1 MVVPTTMDVDAIRK
15 CKSLCRASMICIKA
29 GQPANIA
36 WDRSIF
42 DFLPA
47 PSDFNEPGVSSSAS
61 GSNPKA
67 SEKPAST
74 GSNLSQVS
82 ISPASNRLPRSIFD
96 FQAPPLYLNASSSP
110 ASGSNSF
117 TASNRPPYSEFLIFR
132 LLTDL
137 PIPPPLSHSD
147 KSSSPASG
155 LNLCAADS
163 ASNRPALSV
172 FDFQAPPPSSLD
184 PSVFDF
190 QPSISVTNPA
200 SPSPLAQPTLASPF
214 GNRQSHKSST
224 GGTGRVVIVPTAPGQ
239 ALAFLPA
246 PILIHTQ
253 DRSTPRPPRSTELL
267 DLDPNSPRAR
277 GLLRKQNLVVRWE
290 DADTDPRIGNVAK
303 AFTKVWE
310 RAYDPDA
317 SPDPVVRTL
326 QDAIDKMYTEPDNLT
341 EDMDSDYGHIHRETL
356 KCLPEKITTTSHYRY
371 VLATLRRDKERLH
384 EQIETDRDMVAAMDS
399 TLEALRPFVVDKG
412 KGRDRG

>member
-117 TASNRPPYSEFLIFR
+117 TASNRPPHSVFDFQA
-132 LLTDL
+132 
-137 PIPPPLSHSD
+137 PPLSHPD
-147 KSSSPASG
+147 TSSSPASG
-155 LNLCAADS
+155 SNS
-163 ASNRPALSV
+163 FTASNRPALSV

-214 GNRQSHKSST
+214 GNRQSHESST

>member
-61 GSNPKA
+61 GSNSKA

-117 TASNRPPYSEFLIFR
+117 TASNRPPHSVFDFQA
-132 LLTDL
+132 
-137 PIPPPLSHSD
+137 PPLSHPD
-147 KSSSPASG
+147 TSSSPASG
-155 LNLCAADS
+155 SNS
-163 ASNRPALSV
+163 FTASNRPALSV

-214 GNRQSHKSST
+214 GNRQSHESST

>member
-117 TASNRPPYSEFLIFR
+117 TASNRPPYSVFDFQA
-132 LLTDL
+132 
-137 PIPPPLSHSD
+137 PPLSHSD
-147 KSSSPASG
+147 KSSSLASG

-163 ASNRPALSV
+163 ASNRPAHSV

-290 DADTDPRIGNVAK
+290 DADTDPRIGDVAK

>member
-82 ISPASNRLPRSIFD
+82 ISPASNQLPHSIFD

-117 TASNRPPYSEFLIFR
+117 TAFNRPPHSVFDFQA
-132 LLTDL
+132 
-137 PIPPPLSHSD
+137 PPLSHSD

-214 GNRQSHKSST
+214 GNRQSHESST

-253 DRSTPRPPRSTELL
+253 DRSTPRPPHSTELL

>member
-117 TASNRPPYSEFLIFR
+117 TASNRPPYSVFDFQA
-132 LLTDL
+132 
-137 PIPPPLSHSD
+137 PPLSHSD

>member
-1 MVVPTTMDVDAIRK
+1 MVVPMTMDVDAIRK

-61 GSNPKA
+61 GSNPKV

-117 TASNRPPYSEFLIFR
+117 TASNRPPYSVFDFQA
-132 LLTDL
+132 
-137 PIPPPLSHSD
+137 PPLSHSD

-214 GNRQSHKSST
+214 GNRQSHESST
-224 GGTGRVVIVPTAPGQ
+224 GGTG
-239 ALAFLPA
+239 
-246 PILIHTQ
+246 
-253 DRSTPRPPRSTELL
+253 
-267 DLDPNSPRAR
+267 
-277 GLLRKQNLVVRWE
+277 
-290 DADTDPRIGNVAK
+290 
-303 AFTKVWE
+303 
-310 RAYDPDA
+310 
-317 SPDPVVRTL
+317 
-326 QDAIDKMYTEPDNLT
+326 
-341 EDMDSDYGHIHRETL
+341 
-356 KCLPEKITTTSHYRY
+356 
-371 VLATLRRDKERLH
+371 
-384 EQIETDRDMVAAMDS
+384 
-399 TLEALRPFVVDKG
+399 
-412 KGRDRG
+412 

>member
-117 TASNRPPYSEFLIFR
+117 TASNRPPYSVFDFQA
-132 LLTDL
+132 
-137 PIPPPLSHSD
+137 PPLSHSD

-317 SPDPVVRTL
+317 SPDPVVRSL
-326 QDAIDKMYTEPDNLT
+326 QDAIDKMYTEPDDLT

>member
-1 MVVPTTMDVDAIRK
+1 
-15 CKSLCRASMICIKA
+15 MICIKA

-117 TASNRPPYSEFLIFR
+117 TASNRPPYSVFDFQA
-132 LLTDL
+132 
-137 PIPPPLSHSD
+137 PPLSHSD